1 MGFLDSLLGRS
12 KPVQPNLDQL
22 FGLPSAAMT
31 LEVTGSFRPTGAGS
45 VCYRKAEGGAFHQVE
60 TDVEELLESL
70 DGPRIEVSKDQYG
83 YTWLTSRHSP
93 DDMTGLVTDLH
104 AVNTAL
110 QDEGFGSYLL
120 CTLVGFRDD
129 EGRKLALIYLYKR
142 GSFYPFAPLTEPN
155 RDNSLELQMRSELA
169 NDLRIEQDLGRWFA
183 VWGAPGL

>member
-31 LEVTGSFRPTGAGS
+31 LEVTGSFRPTGHGS

-60 TDVEELLESL
+60 ADIEDLLRSI
-70 DGPRIEVSKDQYG
+70 DGPAIEVSKDQYG
-83 YTWLTSRHSP
+83 YTWLTSRHP
-93 DDMTGLVTDLH
+93 QDDMTGLVTDLH
-104 AVNTAL
+104 AVNSAL
-110 QDEGFGSYLL
+110 QDQGFGSYLL

-129 EGRKLALIYLYKR
+129 EGRRLALIYLYKR
-142 GSFYPFAPLTEPN
+142 GTFYPFAPLTEPN